1 MMVFHVGRIAS
12 KRLVSPSV
20 TVLDLHVPSLHFF
33 LPGQWVDF
41 VSPENSGWVG
51 GFSLASSPSDLPT
64 VTLAVKAS
72 SQKPARWVTF
82 DSKVGDTIEIQVG
95 GNCVLEKD
103 FKKSAVFCGAGIGI
117 SPLLSMYRQHVQE
130 RGPGGKGASF
140 LYIAPNEDELVFIE
154 ELVELASLKGGQLVV
169 SLTRQDEWQKP
180 LSGVQCLA
188 GRKVMHTFLSDNTS
202 HDAIYYICGPPSM
215 MDEAIGLLRGNDVTS
230 SNIRYEKWW

>member
-20 TVLDLHVPSLHFF
+20 TVLDLHVPSLDFF

-41 VSPENSGWVG
+41 VSQEKKGWVG
-51 GFSLASSPSDLPT
+51 GFSLASSPRDLPT

-72 SQKPARWVTF
+72 SKAPAQWVTLE
-82 DSKVGDTIEIQVG
+82 SKVGDAVEIQVG

-103 FKKSAVFCGAGIGI
+103 FEKSAVFCGAGIGI
-117 SPLLSMYRQHVQE
+117 SPMLSMYRQHVQE
-130 RGPGGKGASF
+130 RGLGGKGASF
-140 LYIAPNEDELVFIE
+140 LYIAANEGELVFVKK
-154 ELVELASLKGGQLVV
+154 LVELASLKGDQLVV
-169 SLTRQDEWQKP
+169 SLTQDGWQKP
-180 LSGVQCLA
+180 LSGVQCLT
-188 GRKVMHTFLSDNTS
+188 GRKVMHTVLKDNTS

-215 MDEAIGLLRGNDVTS
+215 MDEAIGLLRENGISS